1 MVEGDSPRE
10 IGVMTRFG
18 WTGFQVALSRR
29 QAKHPARSGG
39 EGTMRES
46 EATMKS
52 RAGSDMQQDF
62 SERAGA
68 LEPPTGTSE
77 HTQRLVQ
84 ALATAREEIATLR
97 EEIDKLSAPPSTY
110 GVYLSTNKDGT
121 VNVLAQSRK
130 MKVNLGPAIDTMQA
144 LRPGQE
150 VILNEGLNVI
160 EVAGYEVQGEVVI
173 LKDRLDDERALI
185 TLRADEDR
193 VGIISDPLRA
203 HRLKA
208 GDHLLLD
215 PK

>member
-1 MVEGDSPRE
+1 M
-10 IGVMTRFG
+10 RFE
-18 WTGFQVALSRR
+18 WTGSQVALSPRQRMRR
-29 QAKHPARSGG
+29 ARRGG
-39 EGTMRES
+39 ERKMRES

-110 GVYLSTNKDGT
+110 GVYLATNKDGT

-130 MKVNLGPAIDTMQA
+130 MKVNLRPALELQT

-150 VILNEGLNVI
+150 VVL
-160 EVAGYEVQGEVVI
+160 
-173 LKDRLDDERALI
+173 
-185 TLRADEDR
+185 T
-193 VGIISDPLRA
+193 
-203 HRLKA
+203 
-208 GDHLLLD
+208 
-215 PK
+215 